1 MAKDEIEP
9 VGAYNAHDLESTYTK
24 GEVEER
30 QALDP
35 RDLVTENEE
44 RDLKRGLSQRH
55 ISMIALA
62 G

>member
-1 MAKDEIEP
+1 MKDEIEP
-9 VGAYNAHDLESTYTK
+9 AAPYHAHDLESTYEK
-24 GEVEER
+24 GEAEER
-30 QALDP
+30 QPLDP
-35 RDLVTENEE
+35 RDLVTDNEE